1 VFFSSGWLES
11 LCDRLGL
18 TQWVGSLRAFLRRA
32 GNDEPLD
39 GQAEVRSASP
49 LSPPIESTMPL
60 KKQAKSK
67 KTSRTQPAKAQ
78 KRAAKPVA
86 RKAAASKRGATASKR
101 TGTAKKGAAKNGAT
115 RTATAEAVKQ
125 LVDALQNHPQQ
136 KDLVTAGQQQKDQL
150 LRSLIPLYLARALGL
165 EVTSGTTS
173 RFWSKLG
180 VSYAAPNAA
189 KALRIH
195 TGYAA
200 DSKKGKTIT
209 AKGIRYVEDAIARG

>member
-1 VFFSSGWLES
+1 VFFSSGWLDS
-11 LCDRLGL
+11 LIERTGL
-18 TQWVGSLRAFLRRA
+18 TQWVGRLRALLWRDR
-32 GNDEPLD
+32 NDEPLD
-39 GQAEVRSASP
+39 GHPAVRSETP
-49 LSPPIESTMPL
+49 LSFSTEPIMPT
-60 KKQAKSK
+60 KSRAQSK
-67 KTSRTQPAKAQ
+67 KTSSPQRAKAKRPAAKKPAAKKAAA
-78 KRAAKPVA
+78 KRAAPA
-86 RKAAASKRGATASKR
+86 RKSASKTSGAGRA
-101 TGTAKKGAAKNGAT
+101 
-115 RTATAEAVKQ
+115 ATAEAVKR
-125 LVDALQNHPQQ
+125 LVEALQSHPQQ
-136 KDLVTAGQQQKDQL
+136 KDLVTAGQEQKDQL
-150 LRSLIPLYLARALGL
+150 LRSLIPLYLARSAGV